1 MLRFKDC
8 KGLELWSIGLDN
20 GLPFNAKDGEVVG
33 MQNSI
38 FVPHGQFSIR
48 IQGQVVIS
56 EIHGPWNLEM
66 MSAWGKSIGPIA
78 QALSAT
84 GPVGSVGIYHHSL
97 LTSPDS
103 LVLLAKMLRFSV
115 AHYRVVC
122 TADVYDASVEG
133 YMLGKRI
140 FKSVYEGSVPNQSFT
155 ALPEAIIWVNQCLD
169 AEGT

>member
-1 MLRFKDC
+1 MHK
-8 KGLELWSIGLDN
+8 
-20 GLPFNAKDGEVVG
+20 
-33 MQNSI
+33 SI

-48 IQGQVVIS
+48 TQGQVVIS

-66 MSAWGKSIGPIA
+66 MSAWGKSIAPIT

-84 GPVGSVGIYHHSL
+84 GPVGSVGVYFHSL

-103 LVLLAKMLRFSV
+103 LELLAKMLRFSV

-133 YMLGKRI
+133 YVLGRRI
-140 FKSVYEGSVPNQSFT
+140 FKPVYEGSVPNQSFAT
-155 ALPEAIIWVNQCLD
+155 LDEALSWVNGYLD
-169 AEGT
+169 AETA